1 MIGMTGKDGLRPVD
15 LLGKHDAGKPVGQD
29 HGAERQTEIGSTQ
42 GLLPEPIGAADQ
54 KRQGLRAA
62 VPIFGERLGEFLA
75 AELFTLRLETNH
87 GLRRAAFGQ

>member
-15 LLGKHDAGKPVGQD
+15 LLGQHDAGKPMGQD
-29 HGAERQTEIGSTQ
+29 QRAERQAEIGFAQ

-54 KRQGLRAA
+54 KRQGLCAA
-62 VPIFGERLGEFLA
+62 VPIFGERLCEFLA
-75 AELFTLRLETNH
+75 AELFALRIETDH